1 MIEPR
6 TSDHMRELVAPPK
19 RNDDLAAPIVAR
31 NESMRMREYV
41 RELHPRKTDEVRTLS
56 RMVVVVV
63 MKRREQRV
71 KLRTREP

>member
-31 NESMRMREYV
+31 DEPMRMRKHI
-41 RELHPRKTDEVRTLS
+41 RELHGEKN
-56 RMVVVVV
+56 
-63 MKRREQRV
+63 RRGQNSYLE
-71 KLRTREP
+71 